1 MNEENN
7 NQQSNQEEEKN
18 LVPPETDKEKP
29 SSKNNDKKP
38 AQDDNSDPFSFFKLS
53 IDENDSRP
61 EKNKGPGKPK
71 LPFLSVLILTVLA
84 LGFVNLFLVQK
95 PDNSI
100 PFSEFRKLV
109 ESGEIVS
116 VEMSE
121 NSFIGYGPEISTG
134 KVPEDNSLF
143 NFKNEPSSEN
153 SVNLS
158 EQMSKSGEGASSQES
173 VSSSEKSDS
182 VSRKLPQLPFGLRKS
197 QNQPARKVY
206 RTTGVLMQDFINL
219 LNEKDVKYKFIVKQS
234 NWFVQLLLNLIIPFG
249 IIFLM
254 YFFIF
259 RRMGGGSGGMGSIL
273 GGMGGRAKTVE
284 EGKVKTRFADV
295 AGVDEAKDELVEVV
309 DFLKEP
315 KKYTDIGGK
324 IPKGV
329 LLVGPPGTGK
339 TLLARAVAG
348 EAGVPFFSISGS
360 DFVEMFVGV
369 GASRVR
375 DLFRQAREKAPCI
388 IFIDEIDALG
398 KSRVN
403 GFGGGND
410 EREQTLNQL
419 LVEMDGF
426 DNEKG
431 LIILAATNRADI
443 LDPALLRPG
452 RFDRQV
458 PVEKPDV
465 KGRQE
470 ILKIHSKN
478 VKLDKDVDFESVA
491 HGTTGFAGADLANV
505 VNEAALLAVRNGR
518 KKVTMEDFNEAID
531 KVSIGLKKKSR
542 KDNKKEIRLVSV
554 HETGHALV
562 AAFTPDH
569 EPVNKI
575 TVVPR
580 SHGVGG
586 FTQFREQEEKNFL
599 TKTDILNEVDGCL
612 GGRAAEEILLNDVS
626 TGASNDIARAT
637 DLIKRMITDFGMSD
651 KFKNMTLGKGVLGN
665 AGGDPNIYREFS
677 EETQRYIDE
686 EIARIMD
693 QRYTHVL
700 QLLKEHK
707 ELLEYISNRLMQIET
722 MDGKEFYDI
731 IKGEQHCT
739 ELTAAARV
747 EEK

>member
-1 MNEENN
+1 MSDDQKNE
-7 NQQSNQEEEKN
+7 QDKPSF
-18 LVPPETDKEKP
+18 VPEPKEKKDENKQK
-29 SSKNNDKKP
+29 KNSEKKP
-38 AQDDNSDPFSFFKLS
+38 ADKNNENKQNPQDFDPYSFFKLS
-53 IDENDSRP
+53 IDEPEDGGKNGGKKPSRF
-61 EKNKGPGKPK
+61 
-71 LPFLSVLILTVLA
+71 PFFTMLAVTVLA
-84 LGFVNLFLVQK
+84 LAFINMFLLPK
-95 PDNSI
+95 ADNTI
-100 PFSEFRKLV
+100 PFSEFRNLV
-109 ESGEIVS
+109 EDGTIVY
-116 VEMSE
+116 VEMGE
-121 NSFIGYGPEISTG
+121 NSFTGYG
-134 KVPEDNSLF
+134 VPVA
-143 NFKNEPSSEN
+143 EN
-153 SVNLS
+153 TTSAQS
-158 EQMSKSGEGASSQES
+158 DS
-173 VSSSEKSDS
+173 SDS
-182 VSRKLPQLPFGLRKS
+182 VLKSPQLPWNKIRRVQS
-197 QNQPARKVY
+197 ENRKVY
-206 RTTGVLMQDFINL
+206 RTTGVLMQDFVSL
-219 LNEKDVKYKFIVKQS
+219 LNEKHVEYKFIIKQT
-234 NWFVQLLLNLIIPFG
+234 NWFVQLLLNFAFPIG
-249 IIFLM
+249 ILLLM

-259 RRMGGGSGGMGSIL
+259 RKMGSGMGGMGSIFGA
-273 GGMGGRAKTVE
+273 GGSRAKTVE
-284 EGKVKTRFADV
+284 EGKVKTRFSDV
-295 AGVDEAKDELVEVV
+295 AGVDEAKEELVEVV

-398 KSRVN
+398 KSRMN
-403 GFGGGND
+403 GYGGGND

-465 KGRQE
+465 KGRE
-470 ILKIHSKN
+470 DILRIHSKN
-478 VKLDKDVDFESVA
+478 VKIDKDVDFVSVA
-491 HGTTGFAGADLANV
+491 HGTVGFAGADLANV
-505 VNEAALLAVRNGR
+505 VNEAALMAVRNGR

-542 KDNKKEIRLVSV
+542 KDNKKEMLLVSV

-562 AAFTPDH
+562 AAFTPDFA
-569 EPVNKI
+569 PVNKI

-586 FTQFREQEEKNFL
+586 FTQYREEEEKNFM
-599 TKTDILNEVDGCL
+599 TRNDIINEVDSCL
-612 GGRAAEEILLNDVS
+612 GGRAAEEVVLGDIS

-637 DLIKRMITDFGMSD
+637 DLVKRMITDFGMSS
-651 KFKNMTLGKGVLGN
+651 KFRNMTLGKGVLGHQG
-665 AGGDPNIYREFS
+665 ADPNIYREFS
-677 EETQRYIDE
+677 EETQRYVDE
-686 EIARIMD
+686 EIARVMNE
-693 QRYTHVL
+693 RYAHVVEL
-700 QLLKEHK
+700 MKEHK
-707 ELLEYISNRLMQIET
+707 DLLEFIANRLLEIET
-722 MDGKEFYDI
+722 MDGKEFYEI
-731 IKGEQHCT
+731 VKGEVHCR
-739 ELTAAARV
+739 ELAEQAKLNEENTTSTD